1 MMPMPPEPEHGTP
14 MPGQGWYPDPA
25 GTPSTFRFWDG
36 AAWTEHTHT
45 SAPGAP
51 YAGSAYAPPP
61 PPPPMYFLRQ
71 QVTTIEPTEPTQR
84 SLRWETVFVMIAF
97 LVPSVTA
104 AVVEFAQHVSGV
116 GTVTRFPVLVN
127 GHPLENMIIGM
138 IAYLAIAS
146 VVPIALYLLSR
157 TGQGAKVLGLGW
169 PGLRS
174 DIVPALGIIGASWG
188 CEIAVLIA
196 LGPLLSS
203 NSKLNAPSPVGNVP
217 HYYVIWGLMISA
229 TTAVTEEVLM
239 NGYLMTRLS
248 QLGWSPNAALILGIA
263 LRTSYHVYY
272 GIGFVA
278 TIPIAYFLTRSF
290 QKNGQLTRPIVA
302 HFLYDAI
309 LITIAVFVH

>member
-1 MMPMPPEPEHGTP
+1 MMRMVDQGTP
-14 MPGQGWYPDPA
+14 VPVRGWYPDPA
-25 GTPSTFRFWDG
+25 GTPWTYRYWDG
-36 AAWTEHTHT
+36 SAWTEHTHT
-45 SAPGAP
+45 YTAAAPDGA
-51 YAGSAYAPPP
+51 YQAALAYAPPP
-61 PPPPMYFLRQ
+61 PMYFVRP
-71 QVTTIEPTEPTQR
+71 QVTKVALAEPTQR
-84 SLRWETVFVMIAF
+84 SLRWETVFVMVAF
-97 LVPSVTA
+97 LVPSVTS

-116 GTVTRFPVLVN
+116 GTVTRFPVVIN

-138 IAYLAIAS
+138 IAYLAVAS
-146 VVPIALYLLSR
+146 VVPIALLLLSR
-157 TGQGAKVLGLGW
+157 TGQGPKVLGLGW

-174 DIVPALGIIGASWG
+174 DIIPALGLIGASWG

-196 LGPLLSS
+196 LGPLLTA
-203 NSKLNAPSPVGNVP
+203 NSKFNAPSPVGNVP
-217 HYYVIWGLMISA
+217 HYYLIWGLMISA

-248 QLGWSPNAALILGIA
+248 QLGWSPKAALILGIA

-278 TIPIAYFLTRSF
+278 TIPIVYFLTRSF
-290 QKNGQLTRPIVA
+290 QKNGRLTRPIVA

>member
-1 MMPMPPEPEHGTP
+1 MMRMVDQGTP
-14 MPGQGWYPDPA
+14 VPVRGWYPDPA
-25 GTPSTFRFWDG
+25 GTPWTYRYWDG
-36 AAWTEHTHT
+36 SAWTEHTHT
-45 SAPGAP
+45 YTAAAPDGAYQAAP
-51 YAGSAYAPPP
+51 AYAPPP
-61 PPPPMYFLRQ
+61 PMYFVRP
-71 QVTTIEPTEPTQR
+71 QVTKVALAEPTQR
-84 SLRWETVFVMIAF
+84 SLRWETVFVMVAF
-97 LVPSVTA
+97 LVPSVTS

-116 GTVTRFPVLVN
+116 GTVTRFPVVIN

-138 IAYLAIAS
+138 IAYLAVAS
-146 VVPIALYLLSR
+146 VVPIALLLLSR
-157 TGQGAKVLGLGW
+157 TGQGPKVLGLGW

-174 DIVPALGIIGASWG
+174 DIIPALGLIGASWG

-196 LGPLLSS
+196 LGPLLTA
-203 NSKLNAPSPVGNVP
+203 NSKFNAPSPVGNVP
-217 HYYVIWGLMISA
+217 HYYLIWGLMISA

-248 QLGWSPNAALILGIA
+248 QLGWSPKAALILGIA

-290 QKNGQLTRPIVA
+290 QKNGRLTRPIVA